1 MKLEIDYF
9 MQTGGIPLH
18 DRRSPLSLQ
27 WNSLFIR
34 LLVSFLLVIL
44 LLLSFNWLAFR
55 FYNTNIHGEIVSNN
69 MLGLAKTVDSYEK
82 HLTLIEY
89 NMLRLG
95 ASGTVSLLSSNSSD
109 YDYTAARQAVSSI
122 RSITDNPL
130 LLLENVTLYTPDR
143 PFYIEKN
150 GTGRSDELFV
160 RQYASE
166 RYTPVS
172 GTAAPPFA
180 SAEAGMRLYPAAD
193 FYSDIPI
200 NGRTAKGTLMPL
212 AMKANG
218 YTAIAWLNAGQL
230 FERFHVAPGG
240 PYRFEIRDA
249 EGHTLFQAGDASLP
263 ERQPTAADT
272 AALHEGHIRIN
283 DHYLFYKQGQ
293 DSGLTYFQFV
303 PLANIAAQTA
313 QLNRVLLTVLGT
325 AVLLGLLLSVA
336 LSLRFNKP
344 IRKLIS
350 GFQRPGTAIQRSNI
364 RELDWIS
371 DKISDIVRVERD
383 MRSDL
388 AHKTEMLKSY
398 GYLSK
403 IKKLNQESLN
413 ELIDTDKPFR
423 AVLFDIGFTASFD
436 ALPAAERD
444 RATGYIRE
452 LIALAL
458 DDSFEDATT
467 LQVEY
472 GQVLSLLGEAPTTDS
487 VLAALRGLQH
497 RLRQEQTLF
506 LVTIAVAPRSCNPEE
521 LASIYEELCQ
531 MTLERQLI
539 ADTQLLTERAAPSSD
554 LLIVPADD
562 QELSIRLQA
571 GESDRSLEL
580 LAKCMRRLEE
590 KRSSA
595 HRYMAFAREVVGKI
609 EKSLLAHQF
618 DIGPYME
625 RYAPYAGIRAC
636 ADTVQLKLLLT
647 QMIEDSCML
656 VQEKKT
662 RRDLVKD
669 YVLDYLVT
677 HYQEELSLESVADRL
692 QMSRSYLSTYFRER
706 TGMTFTDYLNALRMS
721 KAKELLGSGE
731 NVRIGDVAAEVG
743 YRNVNSFIRM
753 FKKLCGVTPGEYR
766 RLALQQT
773 NTP

>member
-1 MKLEIDYF
+1 M
-9 MQTGGIPLH
+9 H
-18 DRRSPLSLQ
+18 DRRPPLSFR
-27 WNSLFIR
+27 WNSLFVR

-55 FYNTNIHGEIVSNN
+55 FYNTNIHGEIVGNN

-95 ASGTVSLLSSNSSD
+95 ASGTVSLLSNASAD
-109 YDYTAARQAVSSI
+109 YDYTTVRQAVSSI
-122 RSITDNPL
+122 RTMTDNPL

-143 PFYIEKN
+143 PFFIEKN
-150 GTGRSDELFV
+150 GSGRTDELFV

-166 RYTPVS
+166 RYASASVA
-172 GTAAPPFA
+172 AAPLY
-180 SAEAGMRLYPAAD
+180 SSVEVGIRLYPAAN
-193 FYSDIPI
+193 FYSDVPI
-200 NGRTAKGTLMPL
+200 NGRIDKGTLLPL
-212 AMKANG
+212 AMKAGN
-218 YTAIAWLNAGQL
+218 YTAVAWLNAGQL
-230 FERFHVAPGG
+230 FERFHVAPSG

-249 EGHTLFQAGDASLP
+249 EGRALFQAGDGSLP
-263 ERQPTAADT
+263 DRKPSAAETAD
-272 AALHEGHIRIN
+272 LNEGHLRLD
-283 DHYLFYKQGQ
+283 DHYLFYKQGP
-293 DSGLTYFQFV
+293 DSGLTYIQFV
-303 PLANIAAQTA
+303 PLANISAQTA
-313 QLNRVLLTVLGT
+313 RLNQILLTVFGT
-325 AVLLGLLLSVA
+325 AVLLGLLLSIA
-336 LSLRFNKP
+336 LSMRFNKP

-350 GFQRPGTAIQRSNI
+350 GFQRPETAIQRSNI

-403 IKKLNQESLN
+403 IKKLHQESLN

-423 AVLFDIGFTASFD
+423 AVLFDIGFTAAYH
-436 ALPAAERD
+436 ALPAVEQD

-458 DDSFEDATT
+458 DDSFDDSFGDATT

-472 GQVLSLLGEAPTTDS
+472 GQMLSLLGGAPATES
-487 VLAALRGLQH
+487 VLAAIHELQH
-497 RLRQEQTLF
+497 RLRQDQTLF
-506 LVTIAVAPRSCNPEE
+506 LVTIALAPRSCRPEQF
-521 LASIYEELCQ
+521 ASMYDELCQ
-531 MTLERQLI
+531 MTLERRLI
-539 ADTQLLTERAAPSSD
+539 ADTQLITSRSDPSSD
-554 LLIVPADD
+554 LLIAPADD

-571 GESDRSLEL
+571 GESDRALEL

-590 KRSSA
+590 KRTSA
-595 HRYMAFAREVVGKI
+595 RRYMALAQEVVGKI
-609 EKSLLAHQF
+609 EKSLLAHQL

-625 RYAPYAGIRAC
+625 RHAPHTRILTSVDA
-636 ADTVQLKLLLT
+636 VQLECLLAE
-647 QMIEDSCML
+647 MIKDSCML

-662 RRDLVKD
+662 RRDPLKD

-677 HYQEELSLESVADRL
+677 HYHEELSLESVADQL

-706 TGMTFTDYLNALRMS
+706 TGMTFTDYLNELRMS

-731 NVRIGDVAAEVG
+731 NVRIVDVAAEVG

-773 NTP
+773 NSP